1 MSYYPNADSD
11 IRNKVNVVLDLF
23 YYTTMKELEHATGI
37 GTSDLAT
44 KKDFIALKAE
54 VDNLDINKFVNV
66 PTVLGDLKTKT
77 DDLDDGK
84 LKAVPIDLKNL
95 SDAVGK
101 KVQHTKY
108 KSK

>member
-1 MSYYPNADSD
+1 MSYYPKAESE
-11 IRNKVNVVLDLF
+11 IRDKVNVVLDLF

-37 GTSDLAT
+37 GTSDLDT

-54 VDNLDINKFVNV
+54 VDNLDINKLINV
-66 PTVLGDLKTKT
+66 PTGLN
-77 DDLDDGK
+77 DLDDGK
-84 LKAVPIDLKNL
+84 LKAVPINLKNL